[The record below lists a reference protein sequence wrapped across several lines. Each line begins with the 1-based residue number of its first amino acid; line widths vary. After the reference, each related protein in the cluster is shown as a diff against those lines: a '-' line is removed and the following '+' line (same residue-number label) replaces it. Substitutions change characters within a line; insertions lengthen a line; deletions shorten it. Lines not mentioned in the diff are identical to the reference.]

1 MDKHGKLYISEY
13 NDCYGA
19 LLTPYQRELITGY
32 YDHDLSLGELAQ
44 EHGITPQGVR
54 DALKRAEKSLEDFEN
69 KLGIVDRDRR
79 IRKAL
84 SEMAGLGGE
93 AERAAKVALDIMDN

>member
-19 LLTPYQRELITGY
+19 LLTPYQRQLITGY
-32 YDHDLSLGELAQ
+32 YDHDLSLGELAE

-54 DALKRAEKSLEDFEN
+54 DALKRAEKSLEDFES
-69 KLGIVDRDRR
+69 KLGFVGRDRR

-84 SEMAGLGGE
+84 VDIKGIGGD
-93 AERAAKVALDIMDN
+93 AERAADAALDILDS